1 MHGLI
6 HASYVRRWACHV
18 ASAHVQV
25 HADRKPEDNL
35 SLCRCDT
42 RHAKLPAMTETLL
55 ILDGGTGRELARRGA
70 PFRQPEWSALA
81 LIEGPQ
87 FVSAVHRAYVEAG
100 ADVITTNSYALVP
113 FHIGVERFA
122 SEGALLAARAGQL
135 ARDVADA
142 SSHSVR
148 VAGSLPPVCGSYRP
162 DLVDLDRAR
171 PILNVLIGALAPN
184 VDHWLAET
192 LSSLAEARLC
202 AMLTA
207 PTGKALW
214 LSFTLE
220 DDGATDA
227 PALRSGES
235 VAEAAYLAQE
245 VGAAALLFNCSQP
258 EVMEAAISS
267 ARDTWGAE
275 RDPHRRLCQ
284 CLPTHGR
291 RCRSKFRAQ
300 PDPCGL
306 DARRL
311 CPLRGRMVRSRRLYI
326 GWLLR
331 DWP

>member
-1 MHGLI
+1 ML
-6 HASYVRRWACHV
+6 
-18 ASAHVQV
+18 QV
-25 HADRKPEDNL
+25 PMFKLTLTAIPKIN
-35 SLCRCDT
+35 SVCRCDA
-42 RHAKLPAMTETLL
+42 RHAKFPAMTNTIL

-122 SEGALLAARAGQL
+122 SEGVLLAARAGQL

-227 PALRSGES
+227 SALRSGES

-267 ARDTWGAE
+267 ARAILGAQSAIRIGVYANAFPPMAADAKANSE
-275 RDPHRRLCQ
+275 LSPI
-284 CLPTHGR
+284 
-291 RCRSKFRAQ
+291 RADLT
-300 PDPCGL
+300 PEGYARFAAAWCAAGASILGGCCGIGPEHI
-306 DARRL
+306 AA
-311 CPLRGRMVRSRRLYI
+311 LRTGVTA
-326 GWLLR
+326 
-331 DWP
+331 